1 MNNNPI
7 GIYDSGFGGLSVW
20 RELYRALPD
29 ESLVYLG
36 DGKNCPY
43 GELDQATIRRYAQE
57 AVESLLAKGCK
68 LIVVACNTA
77 TAAAI
82 GFLREQYPD
91 VPIVG
96 LEPAVKPACKLT
108 KSKKIAV
115 LATEH
120 LLRSEKFRLSI
131 ERYAEGVEVLPIVGQ
146 GFVEAVEAGM
156 EHSAKTHQLVA
167 DVVRPIIE
175 QGVDVIVLGCTHYP
189 FLKSVIRQVIGD
201 KAVILIDSGEPVEKR
216 VESLL
221 ERYDMRAEEEH
232 EAKYE
237 FLTFAQDDYC
247 ERLRKK
253 AFDER

>member
-82 GFLREQYPD
+82 VFLREQYPD

-120 LLRSEKFRLSI
+120 LLQSEKFRLSI
-131 ERYAEGVEVLPIVGQ
+131 ERYAEGVEVMPVVGQ

-156 EHSAKTHQLVA
+156 EHSAKTLQLVA
-167 DVVRPIIE
+167 DVVRPIVE

-201 KAVILIDSGEPVEKR
+201 KAVIIIDSGEPVEKR

>member
-43 GELDQATIRRYAQE
+43 GELDQATIKEYAQQ
-57 AVESLLAKGCK
+57 AVERLLAEGCK
-68 LIVVACNTA
+68 WIVVACNTA

-82 GFLREQYPD
+82 NFLRERFAD
-91 VPIVG
+91 IPIVG
-96 LEPAVKPACKLT
+96 LEPAVKPACKMT
-108 KSKKIAV
+108 RSKRVAV

-120 LLRSEKFRLSI
+120 LLHSEKFRAAVDK
-131 ERYAEGVEVLPIVGQ
+131 YAEGVEVIPVVGR
-146 GFVEAVEAGM
+146 GFVEAVEAGQ
-156 EHSAKTHQLVA
+156 EQSDATRQLVA
-167 DVVRPIIE
+167 DAVEPAVQ
-175 QGVDVIVLGCTHYP
+175 QGADVIVLGCTHYP
-189 FLKSVIRQVIGD
+189 FLRGVIREVVGD
-201 KAVILIDSGEPVEKR
+201 KDVIVIDSGEPVGKR

-221 ERYDMRAEEEH
+221 GHYDMRAEVDH
-232 EAKYE
+232 EPRYD
-237 FLTFAQDDYC
+237 FLTFADEEYC

-253 AFDER
+253 AFGE

>member
-120 LLRSEKFRLSI
+120 LLQSEKFRLSI

-156 EHSAKTHQLVA
+156 EHSANTYQLVA
-167 DVVRPIIE
+167 DVVRPIVE

>member
-1 MNNNPI
+1 M
-7 GIYDSGFGGLSVW
+7 W

-43 GELDQATIRRYAQE
+43 GELDQTTIRRYAQE

-120 LLRSEKFRLSI
+120 LLQSEKFRLSI
-131 ERYAEGVEVLPIVGQ
+131 ERYAEGVEVMPVVGQ

-156 EHSAKTHQLVA
+156 EQSAKTYQLVA
-167 DVVRPIIE
+167 DVVRPIVE

-201 KAVILIDSGEPVEKR
+201 KAVIIIDSGEPVEKR

-253 AFDER
+253 AFDE

>member
-29 ESLVYLG
+29 ESLIYLG

-43 GELDQATIRRYAQE
+43 GALDEAVIRRYAQE
-57 AVESLLAKGCK
+57 AVERLLAEGCK

-82 GFLREQYPD
+82 NFLREEFPD

-96 LEPAVKPACKLT
+96 LEPAVKPACKMS

-120 LLRSEKFRLSI
+120 SLQSEKFRTTV
-131 ERYAEGVEVLPIVGQ
+131 ERHAQGVEVLPVVGQ
-146 GFVEAVEAGM
+146 GFVEAVESGK
-156 EHSAKTHQLVA
+156 ECSAQTQQLVA
-167 DVVRPIIE
+167 DVVMPIVE
-175 QGVDVIVLGCTHYP
+175 QGMDVIVLGCTHYP
-189 FLKSVIRQVIGD
+189 FLKGVIRRVVGD
-201 KAVILIDSGEPVEKR
+201 RNVAIIDSGEPVEKR

-221 ERYDMRAEEEH
+221 ERYDIRAEYEH
-232 EAKYE
+232 EPEYE
-237 FLTFAQDDYC
+237 FLTFADEDYR
-247 ERLRKK
+247 ERLRQK
-253 AFDER
+253 AFGE

>member
-29 ESLVYLG
+29 ESLIYLG

-43 GELDQATIRRYAQE
+43 GELDQTTIRRYAQE
-57 AVESLLAKGCK
+57 AVESLLARGCK

-82 GFLREQYPD
+82 NFLRDRYPD

-96 LEPAVKPACKLT
+96 LEPAVKPACKMS

-120 LLRSEKFRLSI
+120 LLQSEKFRSTV

-146 GFVEAVEAGM
+146 GFVEVVEAGE
-156 EHSAKTHQLVA
+156 EHDVVTRQLVKN
-167 DVVRPIIE
+167 VVMPAVE
-175 QGVDVIVLGCTHYP
+175 QGVDVVVLGCTHYP
-189 FLKSVIRQVIGD
+189 FLKGVIREVIGD
-201 KAVILIDSGEPVEKR
+201 RNVAIIDSGEPVEKR

-221 ERYDMRAEEEH
+221 ERYDIRAEAEH
-232 EAKYE
+232 EPKYE
-237 FLTFAQDDYC
+237 FLTFADEDYC
-247 ERLRKK
+247 ERLRQK
-253 AFDER
+253 AFGE

>member
-43 GELDQATIRRYAQE
+43 GELDQATIKEYAQQ
-57 AVESLLAKGCK
+57 AVERLLAEGCK

-82 GFLREQYPD
+82 NFLRERFAD
-91 VPIVG
+91 IPIVG
-96 LEPAVKPACKLT
+96 LEPAVKPACKMT
-108 KSKKIAV
+108 RSKRVAV

-120 LLRSEKFRLSI
+120 LLHSEKFRAAVDK
-131 ERYAEGVEVLPIVGQ
+131 YAEGVEVIPVVGR
-146 GFVEAVEAGM
+146 GFVEAVEAGQ
-156 EHSAKTHQLVA
+156 EQSDATRQLVA
-167 DVVRPIIE
+167 DAVEPAVQ
-175 QGVDVIVLGCTHYP
+175 QGADVIVLGCTHYP
-189 FLKSVIRQVIGD
+189 FLRGVIREVVGD
-201 KAVILIDSGEPVEKR
+201 KDVIVIDSGEPVGKR

-221 ERYDMRAEEEH
+221 GHYDMRAEVDH
-232 EAKYE
+232 EPRYD
-237 FLTFAQDDYC
+237 FLTFADEEYC

-253 AFDER
+253 AFGE